1 MRHIMELYRN
11 GLKLIATK
19 GLDESRGSANV
30 PVKLSHNEKD
40 EYLNYTEQ
48 IHIRYLLNNQAK
60 EEILPS
66 NETGFYIPGKP
77 LSHNG
82 PIELAVHLIHGN
94 VELVTNELPFVVKN
108 APNGTTQVDPSEFAW
123 QQLVDQYV
131 DAKLDTY
138 VTKKELSDNTS
149 SLNEFKS
156 ETTENMERLKTRIAQ
171 TGLNFATDLNQ
182 QKKDLTELISTT
194 IDNTIDAMH
203 PVGSVY
209 VTIINTNPSTFL
221 KGTWEQFAQGR
232 TLVGVGEGTDGT
244 TTQTFL
250 ENTDGGEYNHKLTI
264 DEMPSHS
271 HNFKTASNQN
281 NVVTG
286 WMDYERVM
294 RTGTSYDID
303 KPVTNT
309 GGDELHNN
317 MQPYVTVYFWK
328 RID

>member
-1 MRHIMELYRN
+1 MELYRN

-82 PIELAVHLIHGN
+82 PIELAVHLIHGD
-94 VELVTNELPFVVKN
+94 VELVTNELSFVVKN
-108 APNGTTQVDPSEFAW
+108 APNGTTQVDPSEFTW

-156 ETTENMERLKTRIAQ
+156 ETTENIERLKMRIAQ

-182 QKKDLTELISTT
+182 QNKDLTELINTT

-221 KGTWEQFAQGR
+221 KGTWEQFGQGR
-232 TLVGVGEGTDGT
+232 TLVGEGTGDDGT
-244 TTQTFL
+244 DSQTFTA
-250 ENTDGGEYNHKLTI
+250 NSTGGEYKHKLTVE
-264 DEMPSHS
+264 EMPSHT
-271 HNFKTASNQN
+271 HKLKFRGGQGAQPNYPFGDNRPMLQGSNAYGQN
-281 NVVTG
+281 V
-286 WMDYERVM
+286 DE
-294 RTGTSYDID
+294 
-303 KPVTNT
+303 T
-309 GGDELHNN
+309 GGDVPHNN
-317 MQPYVTVYFWK
+317 IQPYVTVYFWK
-328 RID
+328 RTA

>member
-48 IHIRYLLNNQAK
+48 IHIRYLLNNQSK

-82 PIELAVHLIHGN
+82 PIELAVHLIHGD
-94 VELVTNELPFVVKN
+94 VELVTNELSFVVKN
-108 APNGTTQVDPSEFAW
+108 APNGTTQADPSEFTW

-138 VTKKELSDNTS
+138 VTQKELSDNTS
-149 SLNEFKS
+149 SLNAFKS
-156 ETTENMERLKTRIAQ
+156 ETTENIERLKKGIAQ
-171 TGLNFATDLNQ
+171 TGLNFTTDLNQ
-182 QKKDLTELISTT
+182 QKKDLTELINTT

-221 KGTWEQFAQGR
+221 KGTWEQFAKGR

-250 ENTDGGEYNHKLTI
+250 ENTDGGEYKHKLTV
-264 DEMPSHS
+264 DEIPSHNHQYYS
-271 HNFKTASNQN
+271 PVVQKVAVSSSGSAYGNYNKQYMIKTDSAGGDGYHN
-281 NVVTG
+281 NV
-286 WMDYERVM
+286 
-294 RTGTSYDID
+294 
-303 KPVTNT
+303 
-309 GGDELHNN
+309 
-317 MQPYVTVYFWK
+317 QPYVTVYFWK
-328 RID
+328 RIA